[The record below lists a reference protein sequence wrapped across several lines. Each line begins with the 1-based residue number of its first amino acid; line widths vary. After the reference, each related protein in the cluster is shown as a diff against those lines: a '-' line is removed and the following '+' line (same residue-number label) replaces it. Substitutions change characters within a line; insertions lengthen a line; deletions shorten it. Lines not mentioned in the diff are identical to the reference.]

1 MNLLKRIKK
10 AILPQPYAK
19 GVGSKRLS
27 ACTELTELTSLTGF
41 DISRLVKYMAFLHP
55 ARGGRGGSLE
65 NRRKMS
71 INQKYLAG
79 ETGGN
84 LGRYLVEAI
93 ERQVAIA
100 EAYPGDPDVQKSTIH
115 AMSQAVGSWCK
126 LQASAGGDNSE
137 TSGLDEFLRSLD
149 VDPAQDN

>member
-1 MNLLKRIKK
+1 
-10 AILPQPYAK
+10 
-19 GVGSKRLS
+19 
-27 ACTELTELTSLTGF
+27 
-41 DISRLVKYMAFLHP
+41 
-55 ARGGRGGSLE
+55 
-65 NRRKMS
+65 MS
-71 INQKYLAG
+71 INQKYLTG

-126 LQASAGGDNSE
+126 LQASTGGDNSE
-137 TSGLDEFLRSLD
+137 TSGLEEFLRSLD